1 MLSNSVVYYYVVL
14 MGIEYIKANG
24 FVLYR
29 IKLVLS
35 CIETVVTT
43 DEVTLSDTGDGTSE
57 NLNKNCAL
65 GRSLVPRPSCDLGN
79 LTWRYKAAYSSIKS
93 LWRNLQTWIF
103 SEESESVVGQKEN
116 MFFAC

>member
-1 MLSNSVVYYYVVL
+1 

-57 NLNKNCAL
+57 NLCM
-65 GRSLVPRPSCDLGN
+65 G
-79 LTWRYKAAYSSIKS
+79 TSI
-93 LWRNLQTWIF
+93 
-103 SEESESVVGQKEN
+103 
-116 MFFAC
+116 